1 MEIFKTLIANNE
13 IKSTLGCAIASS
25 SFSHAYIIEGAPGT
39 GKRTVARLA
48 SAGILC
54 QGHGDIPC
62 GVCHSCKKV
71 LSDIHTDVRFFDI
84 TKVDQVREIKQN
96 LYDAPNESDYKIYIF
111 NDAQKMNIKAQ
122 NALLISLEEPP
133 KNVVFFLL
141 TTDAGMLLE
150 TIRSRAQILRTE
162 PLDNDTVFDYLK
174 NEMSVALSDSKL
186 EQIVMASAGSLG
198 YAISLTDA
206 KKSELL
212 LSERQRALDITL
224 AVIKNDAE
232 SIPTLLSASSMQRED
247 LKSLLTLCVTVIG
260 DLLLLK
266 KDKGARLHFFTS
278 RDEALE
284 RAQKYNT
291 VKLLGC
297 YDALLTAIS
306 DLNMNSNTALTLMSI
321 LTNSKKKGN

>member
-1 MEIFKTLIANNE
+1 MKIFKSLIGNDE
-13 IKSTLGCAIASS
+13 IKSTLGGAIASS
-25 SFSHAYIIEGAPGT
+25 SFSHAYIIEGAVGT

-54 QGHGDIPC
+54 QGNGNLPC
-62 GVCHSCKKV
+62 GECHSCKKV
-71 LSDIHTDVRFFDI
+71 LSDLHTDVRFFDI
-84 TKVDQVREIKQN
+84 TKVDQVRSIKQN
-96 LYDAPNESDYKIYIF
+96 LYDAPNESDFKIYIF

-133 KNVVFFLL
+133 KNVIFFLL

-162 PLDNDTVFDYLK
+162 PLDKDIIFDYLK
-174 NEMSVALSDSKL
+174 NQVRTGLSDEKL

-206 KKSELL
+206 KKSELIL
-212 LSERQRALDITL
+212 GERQKALDVTL
-224 AVIKNDAE
+224 AVIRNDAD
-232 SIPTLLSASSMQRED
+232 SVPLLLSLSSTPRED
-247 LKSLLTLCVTVIG
+247 LKALLTLCVTVIG
-260 DLLLLK
+260 DILLLK
-266 KDKGARLHFFTS
+266 KDKGATLHFFTS
-278 RDEALE
+278 REEALSI
-284 RAQKYNT
+284 AQKYHT
-291 VKLLGC
+291 ARLLSC

-306 DLNMNSNTALTLMSI
+306 DINMNSNTALSLMSI

>member
-1 MEIFKTLIANNE
+1 MEIFKTLIGNNE
-13 IKSTLGCAIASS
+13 IKSTLGSAIASS
-25 SFSHAYIIEGAPGT
+25 SFSHAYIIEGAQGT

-48 SAGILC
+48 AAGILC
-54 QGHGDIPC
+54 QGHGDLPC
-62 GVCHSCKKV
+62 GVCPSCKKV

-84 TKVDQVREIKQN
+84 TKVDQVRSIKQN
-96 LYDAPNESDYKIYIF
+96 LYDAPNESDYKIYVF

-133 KNVVFFLL
+133 KNVIFFLL

-162 PLDNDTVFDYLK
+162 PLDKDTIFEHLK
-174 NEMSVALSDSKL
+174 NDMRISLSDSKL

-198 YAISLTDA
+198 YAISLCDT
-206 KKSELL
+206 KQSELIL
-212 LSERQRALDITL
+212 AQRQRALDMTL

-232 SIPTLLSASSMQRED
+232 SVSTLLSASSMPRED

-266 KDKGARLHFFTS
+266 KDKNAKLHFFTS
-278 RDEALE
+278 WEEAIE
-284 RAQKYNT
+284 RAQKYQT
-291 VKLLGC
+291 TRLLSC